1 MEHPLARGKVGWE
14 GAVGEKAPNADEGVW
29 VAVGPRVGVGVGLV
43 KWGGEA
49 LGRGRGKDAIVVMQ

>member
-1 MEHPLARGKVGWE
+1 
-14 GAVGEKAPNADEGVW
+14 